1 MNWLYD
7 IGHSLWLGSNAA
19 PKGQVLY
26 ATPGR
31 QLPALIQSDRLPP
44 LSEHIL
50 RIVCLSD
57 THEQHGKIDVP
68 PGDVLIVAGDVL
80 LINRHFSTPYSMSKL
95 ESVAR
100 WLQALPH
107 QHKIIIGG
115 NHDRVMETVGAARVR
130 ELFARVGCTY
140 LEDNRVKITCNCDK
154 GRMAGHER
162 AKSRARSPLEGS
174 ETSTSAVPSPVPEKH
189 ESSDGKKGHSVALS
203 VYGSPVSRGS
213 SANDAFQ
220 SNAEERIAHLAPCDI
235 LVTHAPLSS
244 QVVKTIAPLVHVYG
258 HIHERYGISHVP
270 VRVNN
275 KTRSIISVCASI
287 MDRRYHPSHS
297 PIVVDIPVKSVTGR

>member
-1 MNWLYD
+1 MGAGKQTVFLRREPRSRLGAIRARTYVGIIYDLYVRMQR
-7 IGHSLWLGSNAA
+7 AA
-19 PKGQVLY
+19 
-26 ATPGR
+26 
-31 QLPALIQSDRLPP
+31 
-44 LSEHIL
+44 
-50 RIVCLSD
+50 
-57 THEQHGKIDVP
+57 
-68 PGDVLIVAGDVL
+68 
-80 LINRHFSTPYSMSKL
+80 
-95 ESVAR
+95 
-100 WLQALPH
+100 
-107 QHKIIIGG
+107 
-115 NHDRVMETVGAARVR
+115 AAR
-130 ELFARVGCTY
+130 
-140 LEDNRVKITCNCDK
+140 
-154 GRMAGHER
+154 
-162 AKSRARSPLEGS
+162 
-174 ETSTSAVPSPVPEKH
+174 AVPSPVPEKH